1 MPIFAAEEVDLEA
14 LSLLENE
21 DYESLGIST
30 RDASAIIS
38 ASKAQSARFTGVVEV
53 LTKTHGFVK
62 PDDGTSSI
70 FIHNTDLREGHNFRN
85 LKRGA
90 RVEYSLGECAP
101 QRFEIARLSRA
112 SHALCRR
119 YKGKSKAVDVTILR
133 NEAKAA
139 KKAVRREP
147 TPVATARREP
157 TPAAPTSPVPAARAR
172 RESTPASP
180 ARATADECPC
190 CFERCRDSALVP
202 CGHVLCAVCVS
213 TYASAGTCPV
223 CRQDIANVVRIFL

>member
-62 PDDGTSSI
+62 PDDGASSI

-112 SHALCRR
+112 SL
-119 YKGKSKAVDVTILR
+119 
-133 NEAKAA
+133 
-139 KKAVRREP
+139 
-147 TPVATARREP
+147 AR
-157 TPAAPTSPVPAARAR
+157 
-172 RESTPASP
+172 
-180 ARATADECPC
+180 
-190 CFERCRDSALVP
+190 L
-202 CGHVLCAVCVS
+202 
-213 TYASAGTCPV
+213 
-223 CRQDIANVVRIFL
+223 